1 MATVQ
6 HAAEAGRTTEQRTPS
21 GTDRGDR
28 MLFWAAAFF
37 AAAVLIHN
45 SDHVRRG
52 VDSVGRDV
60 FWAGTSA
67 IILEVGVVVLAV
79 RRSRV
84 APAAAA
90 MAGLALATGY
100 IFVHFLPARSWLSD
114 SFVSAARV
122 SPLSWIAASLE
133 AGAALTLGVV
143 GLLVLRRRGGPAFS
157 TAPRAGER
165 SLRSALLH
173 PVVVALVLGNAVILA
188 ISFAQL

>member
-6 HAAEAGRTTEQRTPS
+6 HAASAARTPRQTTPS

-37 AAAVLIHN
+37 ATAVLIHN
-45 SDHVRRG
+45 SDHARRG

-60 FWAGTSA
+60 FWVGTSA
-67 IILEVGVVVLAV
+67 ILLEVGVVVLAV
-79 RRSRV
+79 RRSRL

-90 MAGLALATGY
+90 LAGLALATGY
-100 IFVHFLPARSWLSD
+100 VVVHFLPARSWLSD
-114 SFVSAARV
+114 SFVSATHV

-143 GLLVLRRRGGPAFS
+143 GLLVLRQRGGPAFS
-157 TAPRAGER
+157 TAPRAGEL